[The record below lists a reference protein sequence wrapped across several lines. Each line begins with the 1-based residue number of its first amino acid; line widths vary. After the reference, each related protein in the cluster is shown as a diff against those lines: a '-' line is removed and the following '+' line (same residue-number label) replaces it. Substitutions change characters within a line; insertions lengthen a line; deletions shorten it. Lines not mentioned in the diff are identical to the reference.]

1 MANLFVALTIFVAL
15 TVFEGV
21 LIFILL
27 ILLFFA
33 QSKIRQLR
41 QDNRELLRRLRTLSK
56 SKIVD

>member
-1 MANLFVALTIFVAL
+1 MDKMVNIFVAL

-27 ILLFFA
+27 ILLFLA

-41 QDNRELLRRLRTLSK
+41 QDNRELLRRLRILSK

>member
-1 MANLFVALTIFVAL
+1 MVNIFVAL

-27 ILLFFA
+27 ILLFLA

-41 QDNRELLRRLRTLSK
+41 QDNRELLRRLRILSK

>member
-1 MANLFVALTIFVAL
+1 MANLFVAL